1 MTEKF
6 SPVSIIVKNITS
18 GERTVTFRQDIITIG
33 RAPTCDVVLPDA
45 GRNISSHH
53 AVILKVGSGYLLK
66 DTSRNGTR
74 RENGSVMSNGMSVA
88 LSDGDE
94 FEIIGY
100 KIVFLSKEHTA
111 EEVIAPHK
119 VEPSKDINTLLK
131 DIVGAVPRAG
141 KPQTHHL
148 PSESVEFPKLPH
160 FSNKTTT
167 EKSPLFFTAPPQPQ
181 PESANTQPPVLD
193 DFLDD
198 KQGTVPPVVVHED
211 LQLRKNTLVFTPVPE
226 DACLPT
232 SHQKAPAQ
240 GDNQE
245 CVGVHS
251 TDYNVNTQRHLT
263 DLGNAP
269 DTMRSVAAV
278 CLTLHS
284 LFEKKND
291 SEKGIYFPVLHR
303 FLRGE
308 AVEGEE
314 LVKAI
319 QATCDQ
325 IVSDERARQSVV
337 MGAFRNALA
346 LVRPKSL
353 KSRAKGVMGSRLFRS
368 EKSMLWDFFEK
379 QDSEIMAV
387 AEQEFIRQLQHEDQA
402 VKTDP
407 PKRTPLLRRVAG
419 VVVPLALLSHLAG
432 CGGPSPTRLNLTI
445 QTTAQVNPNSIG
457 RPSPV
462 VIRIFNLANDDE
474 FQTSSFDALYR
485 NNAKGSDSFI
495 LGSEEYEIAPAS
507 SRHINMVLPE
517 GTKNF
522 GMIAA
527 FRQIDHATWRL
538 VAPLRLHRKNKIDII
553 VGPSTILLNKKR

>member
-6 SPVSIIVKNITS
+6 SPVSIVIKNITS

-33 RAPTCDVVLPDA
+33 RSPTCDVVLPDA
-45 GRNISSHH
+45 GRNISGHH

-74 RENGSVMSNGMSVA
+74 RENGSIMSNGMSVA

-100 KIVFLSKEHTA
+100 KIVFLSKEYKA
-111 EEVIAPHK
+111 EEIIVPNK

-131 DIVGAVPRAG
+131 DIVGTVPRAG
-141 KPQTHHL
+141 KPQAHHL
-148 PSESVEFPKLPH
+148 PSESVEFSKLPH
-160 FSNKTTT
+160 FSNKTITAT
-167 EKSPLFFTAPPQPQ
+167 PPLFFTAQPQ
-181 PESANTQPPVLD
+181 PESANTQAPVLD
-193 DFLDD
+193 DFLED
-198 KQGTVPPVVVHED
+198 KQGKVAPIVVHED
-211 LQLRKNTLVFTPVPE
+211 LQALENTQVFAPVPE
-226 DACLPT
+226 DAGLPV
-232 SHQKAPAQ
+232 SRQKEPAQ
-240 GDNQE
+240 SDRQDY
-245 CVGVHS
+245 VGASSVDHGVKS
-251 TDYNVNTQRHLT
+251 QPHLT
-263 DLGNAP
+263 DLGNAS

-291 SEKGIYFPVLHR
+291 SEKGAYFPVLHR

-308 AVEGEE
+308 AVGGEE
-314 LVKAI
+314 LVTAI

-325 IVSDERARQSVV
+325 IVSDERARQSVI

-379 QDSEIMAV
+379 QDSEIIAV
-387 AEQEFIRQLQHEDQA
+387 AEQEFIRQLQQKDQA
-402 VKTDP
+402 IKTDP
-407 PKRTPLLRRVAG
+407 PKRTPLLRRVIG
-419 VVVPLALLSHLAG
+419 VVVPLALVSHLAG

-462 VIRIFNLANDDE
+462 VVRIFNLANDDE

-485 NNAKGSDSFI
+485 NNAKGADSSI

-538 VAPLRLHRKNKIDII
+538 VAPLRPHRKNKLDII